1 MNSIRGLWLPHCGSL
16 KASIHPSSGKDAS
29 VYAPQQRIITE
40 RSSSMQCSSPG
51 VSTNTL
57 A

>member
-29 VYAPQQRIITE
+29 VYAPQQRIIAE
-40 RSSSMQCSSPG
+40 SSSTQCSSPG